1 MATDDV
7 HSPLSSTSTHS
18 LPSENIGK
26 AILNINSTAN
36 VSCISM
42 STNPH
47 IIKEYNAILML
58 TTEAKLENLLQYLLV
73 SEDANRMNIIQDSR
87 LQVSDTFYLI
97 FCL

>member
-26 AILNINSTAN
+26 AIFNINSTAN
-36 VSCISM
+36 VSFISM

-58 TTEAKLENLLQYLLV
+58 TTEAKLENLLRYLLV